1 VISLVLLKG
10 CEARDLVGQ
19 FELGIL
25 STLIELIYN
34 DG

>member
-1 VISLVLLKG
+1 MYVDEGHRS

-19 FELGIL
+19 SELGIL